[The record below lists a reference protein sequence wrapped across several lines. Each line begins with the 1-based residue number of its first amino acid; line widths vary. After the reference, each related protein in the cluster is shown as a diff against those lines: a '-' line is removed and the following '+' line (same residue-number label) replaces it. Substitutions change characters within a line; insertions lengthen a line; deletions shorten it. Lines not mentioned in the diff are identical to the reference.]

1 MTDLWLI
8 MNYDPRP
15 LSRTFSARD
24 ALLLRHVLLLLGFVG
39 SIAFIICMF
48 GDKEQGI
55 FVLKPSLFFI

>member
-1 MTDLWLI
+1 

-48 GDKEQGI
+48 GDEEQGI